1 MRIAVQ
7 QFTFIALFLSL
18 QLHSWFQ
25 PYATSGDNV
34 MELLSLAS
42 LTLIAIVSF
51 AHRLCLLAQQT
62 TLHKQLE
69 LVARSLTRAILAVS
83 LRALFVTGSDATFVC
98 FRALFRGYLCSSLR
112 NCLDISFSS
121 FVSARPLQVLTGQQQ
136 PWTTSFQALVSAV
149 VFIPGV
155 CAIAFVRS
163 QNCKRCLD

>member
-1 MRIAVQ
+1 
-7 QFTFIALFLSL
+7 
-18 QLHSWFQ
+18 
-25 PYATSGDNV
+25 

-62 TLHKQLE
+62 TSHKQLE

-155 CAIAFVRS
+155 CAIAFVSFAELQKMSGFLRVRLL
-163 QNCKRCLD
+163 QRCELIGNVNCIALIDFI